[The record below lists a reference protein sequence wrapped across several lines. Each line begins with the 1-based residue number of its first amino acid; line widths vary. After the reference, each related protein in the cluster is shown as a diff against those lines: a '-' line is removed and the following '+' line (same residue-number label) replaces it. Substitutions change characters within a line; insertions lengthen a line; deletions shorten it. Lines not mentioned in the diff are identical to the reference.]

1 MQMRFDA
8 GGLTVNTS
16 VGSFSLTILH
26 AYIYR
31 VHCTSFRVQA
41 SNTDPKHK
49 PPEHKSHKKY
59 IYALLPSRLI
69 NLLVNPLLG

>member
-8 GGLTVNTS
+8 GGLTVDIS

-26 AYIYR
+26 AYIYH

-49 PPEHKSHKKY
+49 LPEHKPHKKY
-59 IYALLPSRLI
+59 IYALVPSRLVD
-69 NLLVNPLLG
+69 LLVNPLLG